1 MLRQGDE
8 ILIRFLLLIVIC
20 FFPPQSAD
28 GFDGTLEGR
37 VKLSSTYVPKSPAGF
52 KDFDSEAGL
61 R

>member
-1 MLRQGDE
+1 M
-8 ILIRFLLLIVIC
+8 
-20 FFPPQSAD
+20 D

-61 R
+61 RLGGFGNAWKIY